1 MKCFY
6 ASVECA
12 DRGLNPFESSLVVA
26 DVSRGKNAI
35 CLAISPKLK
44 SLGIKNRCRI
54 NDIPNNIEY
63 IAVKPRMKR
72 YIEYAADIYDIYLD
86 YISPEDIHVYSID
99 EMFLD
104 ITSYLNTYK
113 ITPKDFGIKLMKEI
127 ENKLKIP
134 SSCGIGTNLYLSKIA
149 LDITAKKNKDHI
161 GFLTEELFKLTLL
174 NHTPLTDFWGISKGT
189 VNRLK
194 KYAIYDMQG
203 IIDTP
208 ENLLY
213 KEFGINAELL
223 IDHANGRESCTMSD
237 IKNYKTKS
245 KSISNSQILF
255 ENYDAD
261 KAFLVMQEMTLTAT
275 QELVKN
281 KLITHTISVYICY
294 SNDFYSSG
302 GGSLKLPF
310 ATQSYNTIIEYVKTL
325 FYKHVDLNK
334 PIRRLSINFSSLC
347 DECAE
352 GYDFFTNLNDLEKE
366 KKLEKSVLNIKEKY
380 GKNAILRGFDYLDGA
395 TQIERNAM
403 IGGHNGE

>member
-12 DRGLNPFESSLVVA
+12 DRGLNPFETALVVA

-35 CLAISPKLK
+35 CLAVSPKLK

-54 NDIPNNIEY
+54 NDIPLNIDY

-72 YIEYAADIYDIYLD
+72 YIEYSADIYDIYLD
-86 YISPEDIHVYSID
+86 YISPDDIHVYSID

-104 ITSYLNTYK
+104 VTSYLNTYRIK
-113 ITPKDFGIKLMKEI
+113 PKDFAIKLMKEI
-127 ENKLKIP
+127 ENRLKIP
-134 SSCGIGTNLYLSKIA
+134 STCGIGTNLYLSKIA
-149 LDITAKKNKDHI
+149 LDITAKKNKDHL
-161 GFLTEELFKLTLL
+161 GFLNEELFKLTLL

-194 KYAIYDMQG
+194 KYAIYDMQN
-203 IIDTP
+203 ILDTP
-208 ENLLY
+208 EHLLY
-213 KEFGINAELL
+213 KEFGVNAELL
-223 IDHANGRESCTMSD
+223 IDHANGRESCTMAD
-237 IKNYKTKS
+237 LKNYKTKS

-255 ENYDAD
+255 ENYDAE
-261 KAFLVMQEMTLTAT
+261 KAFLVLQEMTLTTT
-275 QELVKN
+275 QELLKR
-281 KLITHTISVYICY
+281 KLITSTVSVSIGY
-294 SNDFYSSG
+294 SNDFYSSS

-310 ATQSYNTIIEYVKTL
+310 ATQSYNTIIEHVRTL
-325 FYKHVDLNK
+325 FYKHVDLRK
-334 PIRRLSINFSSLC
+334 PIRRLGISFSSLT

-352 GYDFFTNLNDLEKE
+352 GYDFFTNLNDLERE

-380 GKNAILRGFDYLDGA
+380 GKNAILRGFDFLDGA
-395 TQIERNAM
+395 TQKERNTM